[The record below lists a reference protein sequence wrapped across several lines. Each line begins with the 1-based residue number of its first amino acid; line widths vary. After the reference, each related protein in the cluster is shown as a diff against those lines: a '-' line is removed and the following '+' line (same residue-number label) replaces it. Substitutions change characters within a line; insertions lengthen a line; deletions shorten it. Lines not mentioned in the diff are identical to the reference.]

1 MTEYPE
7 LFEKIDRLDR
17 EMDVQAALIEG
28 LTDRVSGLVEVV
40 LELER
45 TRGVRRA
52 KPKNQKGSST
62 PSLPG
67 MKNEN
72 CEARSERPQEYGTG

>member
-7 LFEKIDRLDR
+7 LFEKIDRLDK
-17 EMDVQAALIEG
+17 EMDVQAALIES

-45 TRGVRRA
+45 TRVVRRSTN
-52 KPKNQKGSST
+52 KEKGSSA
-62 PSLPG
+62 PSKPVV
-67 MKNEN
+67 
-72 CEARSERPQEYGTG
+72 

>member
-17 EMDVQAALIEG
+17 EMDVQVALIEG
-28 LTDRVSGLVEVV
+28 LVDRVDGLVETV
-40 LELER
+40 LELS
-45 TRGVRRA
+45 TAKGRA
-52 KPKNQKGSST
+52 PRKNSTKTGSPT

-67 MKNEN
+67 EV
-72 CEARSERPQEYGTG
+72 Q